1 VGVAVARDSGDLAY
15 ALKLL
20 ASGQSIAD
28 ASKEAGYASRKVL
41 AERIYEL
48 AQTVGAGKVGGAEAG
63 GAKAGAKRA
72 VGAKKAA
79 RVASGR
85 RAASGKTLSVIAYS
99 DGASIGNPGE
109 AGCGALLVDEAGEVL
124 LEDYK
129 YLGRATNNVA
139 EYEGA
144 ILALELALKLGVGKV
159 ELRVDS
165 DLLANQIT
173 GRYKVKSRNL
183 AGLYESLKKMTKL
196 FDDFSVTRIGR
207 EKNKQADR
215 LANLAVSSR
224 KRR

>member
-1 VGVAVARDSGDLAY
+1 MTRDSPDMAH

-20 ASGQSIAD
+20 ASGQSLKD
-28 ASKEAGYASRKVL
+28 ASKEAGFSSPKVL
-41 AERIYEL
+41 AGRLYDL
-48 AQTVGAGKVGGAEAG
+48 AEQVKAEKLRGAKPV
-63 GAKAGAKRA
+63 GAKAGVKRTA
-72 VGAKKAA
+72 GAAT
-79 RVASGR
+79 RR
-85 RAASGKTLSVIAYS
+85 RASSGKTLSLIAYS
-99 DGASIGNPGE
+99 DGASIGNPGQ

-144 ILALELALKLGVGKV
+144 ILALKLASDLGAGKV

-165 DLLANQIT
+165 ELLANQIM
-173 GRYKVKSRNL
+173 GRYKVKSSNL
-183 AGLYESLKKMTKL
+183 AGLYENLKEMTKL

-207 EKNKQADR
+207 EENKQADR

>member
-1 VGVAVARDSGDLAY
+1 MAY

-20 ASGQSIAD
+20 ASGQSLAE
-28 ASKEAGYASRKVL
+28 ASKEAGFPSRKSL
-41 AERIYEL
+41 AERIYGL
-48 AQTVGAGKVGGAEAG
+48 AEQVETGKMAEGKSVGVLPGRVKAG
-63 GAKAGAKRA
+63 GAKPAAKR
-72 VGAKKAA
+72 GRAA
-79 RVASGR
+79 GGGR
-85 RAASGKTLSVIAYS
+85 RASPGKTLSLVAYS

-109 AGCGALLVDEAGEVL
+109 AGCGALLVDEAGDVL

-129 YLGRATNNVA
+129 YLGKATNNAA

-144 ILALELALKLGVGKV
+144 ILALELASRLGAGKV

-173 GRYKVKSRNL
+173 GRYKVKSHNL
-183 AGLYESLKKMTKL
+183 AALYENLKEMTKL

-207 EKNKQADR
+207 EENKQADR

>member
-1 VGVAVARDSGDLAY
+1 M
-15 ALKLL
+15 
-20 ASGQSIAD
+20 AD
-28 ASKEAGYASRKVL
+28 ASKEAGFASRKAL
-41 AERIYEL
+41 AGRIYEL
-48 AQTVGAGKVGGAEAG
+48 AQTVEAGKVGGARPG

-72 VGAKKAA
+72 AGA
-79 RVASGR
+79 VSGR
-85 RAASGKTLSVIAYS
+85 RASSGKTLSLIAYS

-109 AGCGALLVDEAGEVL
+109 AGCGALLVDETGEVL

-144 ILALELALKLGVGKV
+144 ILALELALKLGAAGV

-165 DLLANQIT
+165 ELLANQIT

-183 AGLYESLKKMTKL
+183 VGLYESLKKMTEL

>member
-1 VGVAVARDSGDLAY
+1 VKRDAGKLAY
-15 ALKLL
+15 ALKQL
-20 ASGQSIAD
+20 ASGLSLKD
-28 ASKEAGYASRKVL
+28 ASKQAGFASQKAL
-41 AERIYEL
+41 AEQIFDL
-48 AQTVGAGKVGGAEAG
+48 AFEVEAGKVGGARVG
-63 GAKAGAKRA
+63 GAKAGAKRSGGAA
-72 VGAKKAA
+72 VA
-79 RVASGR
+79 R
-85 RAASGKTLSVIAYS
+85 RASSGKTLSLMAYS

-124 LEDYK
+124 LEDYR

-144 ILALELALKLGVGKV
+144 ILALKLASELGAAKV

-165 DLLANQIT
+165 ELLANQIT

-183 AGLYESLKKMTKL
+183 VGLYENLKKMTKL

-207 EKNKQADR
+207 EDNKQADR